1 MKAWTTACPDWGER
15 IVAGRSLIVSP
26 PLYPNEA
33 AAALDVFKA
42 LRIVDVAGSPTFGEA
57 GAEWVFD
64 FVATVFGAYDAE
76 TGRRLIREFFLCVSK
91 KNSKST
97 LAAGVMLTALIRN
110 WRRSNELLILAP
122 TIEAAQ
128 NSFKP
133 AADMVRADPE
143 LNAADDGFLHIQDH
157 LRTITH
163 LKTKATLKVV
173 AADSATV
180 VGKKAAFVLVD
191 ELWEL
196 GKQPRADA
204 MLREATGGLVSRPE
218 GFVISIT
225 TQADESPAGVFKDKL
240 GYARKVRDGEVE
252 DRKFQPVIYEFPR
265 PMIEAKDYLDPKN
278 FHITNPNIGRSVS
291 KEWLEDELRKEL
303 AKDAATRNTFLAK
316 HLNIEIGISQEA
328 DRWRGAD
335 YWRANAEKTLTLP
348 ALIARSEV
356 ATIGF
361 DVGGLD
367 DLFGLAV
374 MGREKETRQWLLWT
388 RAYCVR
394 NVLNIRKDIASRLV
408 EFEQEGSLIIKDK
421 PADIIQHIV
430 TDIAVVKDAGLLPE
444 KDAIGF
450 DPNSVAAMIEALIG
464 IGVDEKML
472 RRLLQGAALSPAIW
486 GLEHKLSDGT
496 LTHCGTALMD
506 WVVGNAKVELKGN
519 GNMITKQVAGR
530 AKIDPLHAAFC
541 AAIMMSWNPAAAMG
555 YVTERI
561 AVL

>member
-1 MKAWTTACPDWGER
+1 MNGWSTACPDWETR
-15 IVAGRSLIVSP
+15 IIGGRSLIASP
-26 PLYPNEA
+26 PLYPDEA

-42 LRIVDVAGSPTFGEA
+42 LRIVDAVGSPTFGEA
-57 GAEWVFD
+57 GADWVFD
-64 FVATVFGAYDAE
+64 FVSAVFGAYDAE
-76 TGRRLIREFFLCVSK
+76 TGKRLIREFFLCVSK

-110 WRRSNELLILAP
+110 WRKSNELLILAP

-128 NSFKP
+128 NSFQP

-143 LNAADDGFLHIQDH
+143 LNAADEGFLHVQDH

-163 LKTKATLKVV
+163 LKTKARLKVV
-173 AADSATV
+173 AADAATV
-180 VGKKAAFVLVD
+180 GGKKAAFVLID
-191 ELWEL
+191 ELWEF
-196 GKQPRADA
+196 GKQAQADA

-240 GYARKVRDGEVE
+240 AYARKVRDGEVK
-252 DRKFQPVIYEFPR
+252 DPKFLPVIYEFPR
-265 PMIEAKDYLDPKN
+265 RMIAAQEYLQPEN
-278 FHITNPNIGRSVS
+278 FRVTNPNIGRSVS
-291 KEWLEDELRKEL
+291 QEWLEDELRKEL

-335 YWRANAEKTLTLP
+335 LWAENGDKALTLP
-348 ALIARSEV
+348 ALIERSEV

-374 MGREKETRQWLLWT
+374 IGREKETRQWLLWT

-394 NVLNIRKDIASRLV
+394 NVLNIRKDIASRLLD
-408 EFEQEGSLIIKDK
+408 FEREGSLIIRDK

-430 TDIAVVKDAGLLPE
+430 TDISVVKDAGLLPE

-450 DPNSVAAMIEALIG
+450 DPNSVAAMIEALST
-464 IGVDEKML
+464 IGVEEKML
-472 RRLLQGAALSPAIW
+472 RRLLQGPALSPAIW
-486 GLEHKLSDGT
+486 GIEHKLSDGT
-496 LTHCGTALMD
+496 LTHCGSELMN
-506 WVVGNAKVELKGN
+506 WVVGNAKVELKAN

-541 AAIMMSWNPAAAMG
+541 AAIVMSWNPEPKRVPKYQMFVA
-555 YVTERI
+555 
-561 AVL
+561 

>member
-1 MKAWTTACPDWGER
+1 MDWTTSCPDWQTR
-15 IVAGRSLIVSP
+15 IVARQTMIP
-26 PLYPNEA
+26 CAPLFPSEA
-33 AAALDVFKA
+33 DAALDVFKD
-42 LRIVDVAGSPTFGEA
+42 LRVMDVAGSPTFGDVGEA
-57 GAEWVFD
+57 WIFD
-64 FVATVFGAYDAE
+64 FVATIFGAHDPD
-76 TGRRLIREFFLCVSK
+76 TGQRLIREFFMCISK
-91 KNSKST
+91 KNGKST
-97 LAAGVMLTALIRN
+97 LAAGIMLTALIRN
-110 WRRSNELLILAP
+110 WRISNELLILAP

-143 LNAADDGFLHIQDH
+143 LNAAEHGFLHIQDH
-157 LRTITH
+157 VRTITH

-180 VGKKAAFVLVD
+180 VGKKAAFVLID
-191 ELWEL
+191 ELWEF
-196 GKQPRADA
+196 GKQAKADA
-204 MLREATGGLVSRPE
+204 MLREATGGLVARPE

-240 GYARKVRDGEVE
+240 SYARKVRDGEVR
-252 DRKFQPVIYEFPR
+252 DPKFLPVIYEFP
-265 PMIEAKDYLDPKN
+265 PEMIESRAYLEPDN
-278 FHITNPNIGRSVS
+278 FYITNPNIGRSVS
-291 KEWLEDELRKEL
+291 REWLEDELQKEL

-335 YWRANAEKTLTLP
+335 YWRANADKNLTLP
-348 ALIARSEV
+348 TLISRSEV

-374 MGREKETRQWLLWT
+374 IGREKVTRQWLLWT

-394 NVLNIRKDIASRLV
+394 NVLNIRKDIASRLLD
-408 EFEQEGSLIIKDK
+408 FEREGSLIIRDK

-464 IGVDEKML
+464 IGVEDKML
-472 RRLLQGAALSPAIW
+472 RRLIQGPALSPAIW

-496 LTHCGTALMD
+496 LTHCGSALMD

-541 AAIMMSWNPAAAMG
+541 AAIVMSWNPEPKREPEYRMMVFG
-555 YVTERI
+555 
-561 AVL
+561 